1 MIAVSAAV
9 LVVLEL
15 LVDRALDIGPIVR
28 TGWAVALAVQAV
40 VVGDPKLGVGSMALH
55 AALGLCAAYHLRA
68 IDAAVRGGDRAAS
81 SHWLDVF
88 GASSLALA
96 GSLSLPALLDFIS
109 SRGLTGWNVPAPVF
123 ASSSG
128 ALDPFRSDLAAVPVF
143 ASIALRTALSA
154 LAFAGVALAGP
165 TGVMAIVAAQMS
177 LFGAG
182 AVGPIAMVARAV
194 TAAVSV
200 WVAWSAYASRQ
211 SAATDG
217 HTNGYSRVA
226 ADVKP
231 RDPAHSTSSLTASAA
246 RSAGIL
252 RVTALMLGL
261 AAVRWLWTPGSLD
274 LSAVGASGPDQWI
287 VIGSVR
293 RRSCCR
299 R

>member
-40 VVGDPKLGVGSMALH
+40 VVGDPKLGLGSMALH
-55 AALGLCAAYHLRA
+55 ATLALCAAYHLRA
-68 IDAAVRGGDRAAS
+68 IDAAVRGGDRAAP

-96 GSLSLPALLDFIS
+96 GALSLPALLDFIS
-109 SRGLTGWNVPAPVF
+109 PRGLAGWNAPAPVF
-123 ASSSG
+123 LSSSG
-128 ALDPFRSDLAAVPVF
+128 ALDPFRSDLAAVPIF
-143 ASIALRTALSA
+143 AGVALRTAFSA

-165 TGVMAIVAAQMS
+165 TGVLAVVGAQMS
-177 LFGAG
+177 LFGSG
-182 AVGPIAMVARAV
+182 SVGPVAMVVRA
-194 TAAVSV
+194 AAAALSG
-200 WVAWSAYASRQ
+200 WVAWSVYASRRM
-211 SAATDG
+211 AATDG

-231 RDPAHSTSSLTASAA
+231 RDPAHSTSSLTADAA

-261 AAVRWLWTPGSLD
+261 VAVRWLWTPGSLD

-287 VIGSVR
+287 VLGSVR
-293 RRSCCR
+293 RRS
-299 R
+299 